1 MNPRTLIDG
10 YYEWL
15 KDKTAW
21 KQLKE
26 DWVEITTPYLD
37 RQDDYIQIYLK
48 QDGND
53 YILSD
58 DSCTIKNLDPFA
70 SFFYSPTNQTLLEQT
85 LNDYGVQ
92 RNGWELF
99 IKAGQQ
105 DFSLKMHNLI
115 QTINSISSWLI
126 PLSGR
131 KFND

>member
-15 KDKTAW
+15 KDKTSW

-26 DWVEITTPYLD
+26 DWVEINTPYLD
-37 RQDDYIQIYLK
+37 RHNDYIQIYLK

-85 LNDYGVQ
+85 LNKYGVQ

-115 QTINSISSWLI
+115 KTINSISSWLI
-126 PLSGR
+126 PL
-131 KFND
+131 